1 VSPRRPLALLAVVAI
16 LAPAAIALAEPE
28 VIVYVRRAGEAADA
42 TVTVTDDDGHT
53 VSCETENGQCSL
65 SGLAPGR
72 HLVVAQGRDGRRA
85 ESRPVLIPADGKVS
99 LFVSV
104 P

>member
-1 VSPRRPLALLAVVAI
+1 MAAAAVLL
-16 LAPAAIALAEPE
+16 PAAVAFAEPE
-28 VIVYVRRAGEAADA
+28 VIVYVRRGGEIAEG
-42 TVTVTDDDGHT
+42 TVTVTDDEGHS
-53 VSCETENGQCSL
+53 VSCETQNGQCSL

-72 HLVVAQGRDGRRA
+72 HLVVALGRDGRRA
-85 ESRPVLIPADGKVS
+85 ESRPVIIPPDGKVS

>member
-1 VSPRRPLALLAVVAI
+1 MLFAVAAT
-16 LAPAAIALAEPE
+16 LAPTAIAWAEPE